1 MRLHNQSGDFDGLE
15 WGDGGRAEMTFFSW
29 EVSGDLM

>member
-15 WGDGGRAEMTFFSW
+15 WGDGEGGRFFPPPRFL
-29 EVSGDLM
+29 DLV